1 MSTELC
7 SSSLPILSQLW
18 NSGQVSHHFCALG
31 SPSVNWGALRSTSTL
46 KLYDLSQFFS
56 PNLYVA
62 IQKCYIFF
70 GFMTLLASPVAYF
83 HSLLLE
89 YHMVANGKR
98 EWSWRQSAFQ
108 LSNVVFRDALWWK
121 GRASVHRTMSLTI
134 LNNKYGVKKN
144 GRNTGSCW
152 TSERKERALFPCC
165 SGKTSGR
172 RWWLAQCLQGELDL
186 SLQGEQDFPLCA
198 RLGWWDDS
206 GGMGQPGWMIFEGW
220 REQINLP

>member
-1 MSTELC
+1 
-7 SSSLPILSQLW
+7 
-18 NSGQVSHHFCALG
+18 
-31 SPSVNWGALRSTSTL
+31 
-46 KLYDLSQFFS
+46 
-56 PNLYVA
+56 
-62 IQKCYIFF
+62 
-70 GFMTLLASPVAYF
+70 MTLLASPVAYF
-83 HSLLLE
+83 HSLWLE
-89 YHMVANGKR
+89 YRRVASGKR

-108 LSNVVFRDALWWK
+108 LSSVVFRNALWWK

-134 LNNKYGVKKN
+134 LNNKDGVKKN

-152 TSERKERALFPCC
+152 ASERKERALFPCC

-172 RWWLAQCLQGELDL
+172 RWWLAQCLQDELDL

-220 REQINLP
+220 REQINLPWRNRRKDWKYRKCKLHASSWHYGEMQWMEHIRVLIFKSFFNFLFYIGV